1 MKTCVIVSIEIS
13 CPSCLL
19 LRSTLDS
26 ERGCDLCLEL
36 LTVMAIP
43 SPVFLSKFTLT
54 KINALALQINVWLSW
69 RTIYVC
75 IQT

>member
-1 MKTCVIVSIEIS
+1 MKSGVIVSFEIS

-19 LRSTLDS
+19 LRKLNP

-36 LTVMAIP
+36 LTVMFQ
-43 SPVFLSKFTLT
+43 VRFFEFTLI

-69 RTIYVC
+69 RIIYVC